1 MNQLKQQ
8 HTALIQELKTLEES
22 LPQLEAEWRNAPSG
36 FSANG
41 NIVGSPESRE
51 AMEKLS
57 SVKAR
62 IDVIPRELASI
73 DSKLQ
78 HLEKMEKIGQIK
90 ADAIQAMTDATAEVE
105 TLERK
110 KSHLNERFQTIQS
123 EADQALEKAQQAERD
138 AATSYA
144 KCLASGDAEGEK
156 TASGEMQRAA
166 KQLATTDEQVRRQ
179 DLILSALQVELDA
192 LEAQITSARQRGDE
206 SKTAALSAVGFA
218 LDEEWNAVTEQLLAV
233 GARLLAVSYQKG
245 GMGDG
250 LSGLEVP
257 RFGPFHSRLER
268 SDLAAVARNISLAEL
283 LAA

>member
-8 HTALIQELKTLEES
+8 QVALIQELETLEES

-41 NIVGSPESRE
+41 NVIGSPESRE
-51 AMEKLS
+51 SMEKLS

-62 IDVIPRELASI
+62 IDLIPRELASI
-73 DSKLQ
+73 DRKLQ
-78 HLEKMEKIGQIK
+78 HLERLEKIGQIK
-90 ADAIQAMTDATAEVE
+90 ADAIQAMTDATAEIE
-105 TLERK
+105 ALERK

-123 EADQALEKAQQAERD
+123 EANQALEKAQQAERD

-156 TASGEMQRAA
+156 SASGEMQKAA

-179 DLILSALQVELDA
+179 DLIIAALQVELDA
-192 LEAQITSARQRGDE
+192 LEAQITNARQRGDE
-206 SKTAALSAVGFA
+206 SKTAALSAAGFA
-218 LDEEWNAVTEQLLAV
+218 LDEEWNTVTEQLLAV
-233 GARLLAVSYQKG
+233 GARILAISYQKG

-250 LSGLEVP
+250 LSGLEIP

-268 SDLAAVARNISLAEL
+268 SDLAAVARNISLEDL

>member
-8 HTALIQELKTLEES
+8 QVALIQELETLEES

-41 NIVGSPESRE
+41 NVIGSPESRE

-73 DSKLQ
+73 ERKLQ
-78 HLEKMEKIGQIK
+78 HLERLEKIGQIK

-156 TASGEMQRAA
+156 SASGEMQKAS

-179 DLILSALQVELDA
+179 DLIMGALQVELDA
-192 LEAQITSARQRGDE
+192 LEAQITNARQRGDE
-206 SKTAALSAVGFA
+206 SKTAALNAIGFA

-233 GARLLAVSYQKG
+233 GARILAVSYQKG

-268 SDLAAVARNISLAEL
+268 SDLAAVARNFTLDDL

>member
-8 HTALIQELKTLEES
+8 QVALIQELEILEQS

-78 HLEKMEKIGQIK
+78 HLEKMGKIGQIK
-90 ADAIQAMTDATAEVE
+90 ADAIQAMTNATAEVE

-166 KQLATTDEQVRRQ
+166 NQLATTDDQVRRQ
-179 DLILSALQVELDA
+179 DLILSALLVELDA
-192 LEAQITSARQRGDE
+192 LEAQITSAGQRGDE

>member
-8 HTALIQELKTLEES
+8 QVALIQELETLEES
-22 LPQLEAEWRNAPSG
+22 LPQMEAEWRNAPSG

-41 NIVGSPESRE
+41 TVIGSPEKRE
-51 AMEKLS
+51 AMEKVS
-57 SVKAR
+57 SVQAR
-62 IDVIPRELASI
+62 IRAIPGELASI
-73 DSKLQ
+73 DRKIQ
-78 HLEKMEKIGQIK
+78 HLERLEKIGQIK
-90 ADAIQAMTDATAEVE
+90 ADAIRAMTDATDEVE
-105 TLERK
+105 ALERK
-110 KSHLNERFQTIQS
+110 KSHLDERFQAIQS

-144 KCLASGDAEGEK
+144 RCLACGDAEGEK
-156 TASGEMQRAA
+156 SASGEMQKAA

-179 DLILSALQVELDA
+179 DLIIAALQVELDA
-192 LEAQITSARQRGDE
+192 LEAQIMNARQRGNE
-206 SKTAALSAVGFA
+206 SKTAALSAVGFS

-233 GARLLAVSYQKG
+233 GARILAVSYQKG
-245 GMGDG
+245 GIGDG

-268 SDLAAVARNISLAEL
+268 SDLAAVARNISLEDL